1 MPVAAFAARR
11 LRNATECYHRGVN
24 ANNTSQG
31 APVQSFNASD
41 GTRLAYTIDDFTD
54 PWLKAPTLL
63 LLHAAMGRSRRYYA
77 WVPRLSRHY
86 RVVRMDLRG
95 HGESAVPPAEPALS
109 MERLVQDTR
118 EMLDHLGL
126 ESVHVVGNSAGG
138 YIGQQLAMNSPERVT
153 SLMLFGST
161 PGLKNSQAA
170 SWIPRVA
177 KDGLR
182 KFLADTISDRFPV
195 ERTDPRHIE
204 WFLDEAAKNDTAY
217 IARFVGLM
225 SSLEWSD
232 QLHRIKC
239 PTLVVYPGAET
250 VGSTHNYDAMRDR
263 IPDVEMIAY
272 EGLPHNI
279 CDSVPD
285 RCADDVLKFLEKRF
299 GKPGS

>member
-1 MPVAAFAARR
+1 MQDS
-11 LRNATECYHRGVN
+11 LLT
-24 ANNTSQG
+24 
-31 APVQSFNASD
+31 SD
-41 GTRLAYTIDDFTD
+41 GNHIAYSIDDFAD
-54 PWLKAPTLL
+54 PWRAPVTLL
-63 LLHAAMGRSRRYYA
+63 LLHAAMGSSKRWYA
-77 WVPRLSRHY
+77 AVPALARHY

-126 ESVHVVGNSAGG
+126 KSAHIVGNSAGG
-138 YIGQQLAMNSPERVT
+138 YIGQQIAMNAPGRVT

-177 KDGLR
+177 RDGLR

-195 ERTDPRHIE
+195 DRTDPRHIE

-250 VGSTHNYDAMRDR
+250 VGSTHNYDAMRER
-263 IPDVEMIAY
+263 IPDVEMISY

-285 RCADDVLKFLEKRF
+285 RCAEDVLKFLQKRF
-299 GKPGS
+299 GKPA

>member
-1 MPVAAFAARR
+1 MENPPRRR
-11 LRNATECYHRGVN
+11 LNGIIALPPQQRITRC
-24 ANNTSQG
+24 T
-31 APVQSFNASD
+31 VQHFTASD
-41 GTRLAYTIDDFTD
+41 GLGLGYTIDDFTD
-54 PWLKAPTLL
+54 PWLEAPTLL
-63 LLHAAMGRSRRYYA
+63 LLHAAMGHSRRYYA
-77 WVPRLSRHY
+77 WVPRLCRHY

-95 HGESAVPPAEPALS
+95 HGASAVPPAEPA
-109 MERLVQDTR
+109 
-118 EMLDHLGL
+118 HI
-126 ESVHVVGNSAGG
+126 VGNSAGG
-138 YIGQQLAMNSPERVT
+138 YIGQQLAMNSPERVK

-195 ERTDPRHIE
+195 DRTDPRHIE

-250 VGSTHNYDAMRDR
+250 VGSTHNYDAMRER
-263 IPDVEMIAY
+263 IPDVEVIAY

-285 RCADDVLKFLEKRF
+285 RCADDVLKFLAKRF
-299 GKPGS
+299 PAG

>member
-1 MPVAAFAARR
+1 VR
-11 LRNATECYHRGVN
+11 H
-24 ANNTSQG
+24 
-31 APVQSFNASD
+31 FNASD
-41 GTRLAYTIDDFTD
+41 GLRLAYTIDDFTD
-54 PWLKAPTLL
+54 PWLKPPTLL
-63 LLHAAMGRSRRYYA
+63 LLHAAMGHSRRYYA
-77 WVPRLSRHY
+77 WVPRLARRY

-95 HGESAVPPAEPALS
+95 HGQSAVPPAQPPLA
-109 MERLVQDTR
+109 MERLVQDAV
-118 EMLDHLGL
+118 ELLDHLGL
-126 ESVHVVGNSAGG
+126 ESAHIVGNSAGG
-138 YIGQQLAMNSPERVT
+138 YIGQQLAMAMPQRVT

-177 KDGLR
+177 RDGLR

-195 ERTDPRHIE
+195 DRTDPRHIE

-250 VGSTHNYDAMRDR
+250 VGSTRNYDAMRER
-263 IPDVEMIAY
+263 IPDVEMVCY

-279 CDSVPD
+279 CDSVPE
-285 RCADDVLKFLEKRF
+285 RCVDDVLKFLEKRF
-299 GKPGS
+299 GQPSRTSS